1 MRVANTRRCAVTL
14 IEVVTVTVA
23 GSLLASMLLLL
34 VTQAGGKRSAAKCL
48 SNLKR
53 FGTAAHMY
61 AAEDPR
67 ELLTPI
73 HARMVRPSET
83 WFWRTVHAFAWGG
96 ASAAKPFQ
104 YGPDS
109 QVYLND
115 RSNQGAGTPG
125 AAYAANTRPLNPYL
139 IAAEKERRAAE
150 KELKDHFECPA
161 DAGYPDDPAVTQS
174 PRANAGRAC
183 YDTLGN
189 SYRMNVYAL
198 YRENG
203 EALSLGLWAQRL
215 STVKQPAETVAYFE
229 APFMDMAL
237 AARADAAEPTLKAW
251 HSGGA
256 GANVLIADGSARNLQ
271 KLAIQTGDA
280 LNFAG
285 LPPQS
290 TALLLRGER
299 WMIDTF
305 PAPGVGIFGEWPGD
319 DFPDLAPNAW
329 PIQGMRWLKKPR

>member
-1 MRVANTRRCAVTL
+1 MKFVHTQRRAVTL
-14 IEVVTVTVA
+14 IEFVTVA
-23 GSLLASMLLLL
+23 VAASLLASMLLML
-34 VTQAGGKRSAAKCL
+34 VAQAGGKRSATKCL
-48 SNLKR
+48 ANLKR
-53 FGTAAHMY
+53 IGVAVHSY
-61 AAEDPR
+61 AADDSR

-73 HARMVRPSET
+73 HARMLRPSET
-83 WFWRTVHAFAWGG
+83 WFWRTVHAFTWGG

-109 QVYLND
+109 KVYLND
-115 RSNQGAGTPG
+115 RNNQGGGTPG

-139 IAAEKERRAAE
+139 IAVEKEGRTAE

-215 STVKQPAETVAYFE
+215 STVLRPADTVAYFE

-237 AARADAAEPTLKAW
+237 AARADGGEPTLKAW
-251 HSGGA
+251 HGGGT

-280 LNFAG
+280 LKFDDLTPESA
-285 LPPQS
+285 
-290 TALLLRGER
+290 ALLLRGER
-299 WMIDTF
+299 WMIDSH

-319 DFPDLAPNAW
+319 GFPDLAPDTW